1 MNGFSREIPQTAV
14 DRFAQVSST
23 TSNWISNDAKSSLR
37 MMKKDYGNITKFP
50 ALLGRPEMVM
60 TFDVEDAEK
69 VFRFDGQYP
78 FRRAIETLTHYRQ
91 KLRPDIYGE
100 YGSLLSEWVFW
111 LHDLEL
117 ESIQIFSYL
126 CADKTSDGTRW
137 DLWWIQWWWNLRLSS
152 STFRKWMKFLEIS
165 STCEPTSINHWHRA
179 NFRL

>member
-100 YGSLLSEWVFW
+100 YGSLLSEWVFDCMISN
-111 LHDLEL
+111 LKAFR
-117 ESIQIFSYL
+117 SSQI
-126 CADKTSDGTRW
+126 CRQDERW
-137 DLWWIQWWWNLRLSS
+137 HKMRSLVNPVM
-152 STFRKWMKFLEIS
+152 MK
-165 STCEPTSINHWHRA
+165 PTTVKLYVPQVDEVSRDFINMWA
-179 NFRL
+179 NII